1 MLEII
6 QSVSETNMVKRQIM
20 SDCLWKTKMNPQSKK
35 FYHFFKAFLNS
46 KYLFL
51 CNFRVPGG
59 IEPSF
64 FRKPSSRQE
73 GDKLHLECE
82 IEALPR

>member
-1 MLEII
+1 MSIVFKPFQFFI
-6 QSVSETNMVKRQIM
+6 FFNIPNQI
-20 SDCLWKTKMNPQSKK
+20 
-35 FYHFFKAFLNS
+35 
-46 KYLFL
+46 
-51 CNFRVPGG
+51 FRVPGG

-73 GDKLHLECE
+73 GNKLHLECE